1 MEKQR
6 TKIRQLAKRS
16 RWKRITFTVVINFL
30 LFWQTAIDYYYYLNF
45 NFLFARRAFVKRT
58 QQRAQQRV
66 HWVGAQ
72 VAKPPRD
79 TFGIGVPV
87 RGIPSSFATASACG
101 YPHPAP
107 SPSDATR
114 LADRPPSTAPAP
126 ALIDSRDSIDFYL
139 PSLPW
144 VG

>member
-6 TKIRQLAKRS
+6 TKIRQLAKIS

-72 VAKPPRD
+72 VAKPHRLP
-79 TFGIGVPV
+79 FILLGLLVLAGVFIAPNIHAALYWSIAW
-87 RGIPSSFATASACG
+87 GSAFSIFIH
-101 YPHPAP
+101 YRAI
-107 SPSDATR
+107 TR
-114 LADRPPSTAPAP
+114 LFIYTQN
-126 ALIDSRDSIDFYL
+126 ALNQRMQN
-139 PSLPW
+139 
-144 VG
+144 